1 MRPVVVK
8 LQTMWNKRIILL
20 NCKKLKD
27 FAVGIFIT
35 SNEPSEVRRE
45 KTLGRW
51 RIKAEKDGKL
61 VEVLDGI
68 LSVDGVQVFS
78 LSNGKLVV

>member
-1 MRPVVVK
+1 
-8 LQTMWNKRIILL
+8 
-20 NCKKLKD
+20 
-27 FAVGIFIT
+27 
-35 SNEPSEVRRE
+35 VRRE

-78 LSNGKLVV
+78 SSNGKLLV